1 MTRNTL
7 NLRCFALLVIASAI
21 FYASPAASVAAAM
34 PQDAAPDVPAA
45 PKLEFVFE
53 EYVTLDKAVPV
64 GDTAFGHRT
73 IIPITGGTVT
83 GPKFNGKILPGGW
96 DWQLHLPNGCASLA
110 ANYMIQANDGTI
122 VNVSNKGV
130 LCGPPRANSY
140 WTPTFEA
147 PNGAYDW
154 MTSGTFIDVL
164 TGAGTPEHPA
174 VRIRFYQV
182 K

>member
-1 MTRNTL
+1 VTQHARR
-7 NLRCFALLVIASAI
+7 LRHLAPLAILAASLLVATGS
-21 FYASPAASVAAAM
+21 SAAAQT
-34 PQDAAPDVPAA
+34 PPGTAQAAPAA
-45 PKLEFVFE
+45 PTLEFVFE
-53 EYVTLDKAVPV
+53 EYVTLDKAVIV

-73 IIPITGGTVT
+73 YIPITGGTVT

-110 ANYMIQANDGTI
+110 ANYMLQANDGTI
-122 VNVSNKGV
+122 VNVSNKGL

-147 PNGAYDW
+147 PNGAYGW

-164 TGAGTPEHPA
+164 TVAGTPEHPA